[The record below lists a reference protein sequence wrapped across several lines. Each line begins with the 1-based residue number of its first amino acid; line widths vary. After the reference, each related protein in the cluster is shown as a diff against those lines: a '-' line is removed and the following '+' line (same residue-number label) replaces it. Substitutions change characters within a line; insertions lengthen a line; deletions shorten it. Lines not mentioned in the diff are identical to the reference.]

1 MDKGIPMATSQ
12 SMTIDIPQSF
22 PSGEEPD
29 IVMESWDIWD
39 STQPQVVQN
48 SQSNTRTGLMGLQ
61 TTNHSVRG
69 RRLDSDTEP
78 EPEPDYFQDME
89 PDFRRPA
96 KILIKKKENKVNMD
110 IISSRL
116 AAIADSPPV
125 GSELET
131 WDDNEQAWNEEIGED
146 LSWEAEA
153 AIREKRRVDRQE
165 RTIEQQMKKQQRNAI
180 RTTKKDSH
188 IAVKIS

>member
-1 MDKGIPMATSQ
+1 MKKNF
-12 SMTIDIPQSF
+12 F
-22 PSGEEPD
+22 PLFY
-29 IVMESWDIWD
+29 
-39 STQPQVVQN
+39 Q
-48 SQSNTRTGLMGLQ
+48 
-61 TTNHSVRG
+61 
-69 RRLDSDTEP
+69 
-78 EPEPDYFQDME
+78 
-89 PDFRRPA
+89 
-96 KILIKKKENKVNMD
+96 
-110 IISSRL
+110 
-116 AAIADSPPV
+116 